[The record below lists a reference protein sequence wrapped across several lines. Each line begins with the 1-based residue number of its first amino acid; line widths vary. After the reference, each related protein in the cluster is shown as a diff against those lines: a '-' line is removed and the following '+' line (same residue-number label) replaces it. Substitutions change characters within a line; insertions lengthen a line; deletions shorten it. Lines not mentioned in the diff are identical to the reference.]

1 MGTAA
6 SSQTDSIDI
15 TNKFVSVE
23 RGARDLF
30 VHPRAS
36 CGFCAFLVLT
46 SSPQPPLRRVL
57 ALGLVQVWLLIFAEK
72 IHRQVR
78 RAVRTRG
85 DDFLFATGDLRD
97 VS

>member
-6 SSQTDSIDI
+6 SSQTDSIEI
-15 TNKFVSVE
+15 TYKFVSVE

-36 CGFCAFLVLT
+36 CGHVRFSRADLIPSAPSTPRSCTRPGSGMAFDL
-46 SSPQPPLRRVL
+46 
-57 ALGLVQVWLLIFAEK
+57 AEK